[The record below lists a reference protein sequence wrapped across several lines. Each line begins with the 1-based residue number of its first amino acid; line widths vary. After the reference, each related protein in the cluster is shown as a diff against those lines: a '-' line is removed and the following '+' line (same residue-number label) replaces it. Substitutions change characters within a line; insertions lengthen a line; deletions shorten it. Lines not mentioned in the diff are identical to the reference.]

1 MKAGIIQSNYLPW
14 RGYFDFIRS
23 VDVFVIYDDVQ
34 FTRRD
39 WRTRNLLKT
48 PQGLRWL
55 SVPVRYAERG
65 QLICDTEIDYSR
77 DWRGEHLDLIRLHLR
92 KAPFLGDVLA
102 LLEPPFAARHRTISE
117 LNVALLTTICDY
129 LGIRTPLRR
138 SSEFGATGAKTER
151 LIQILSAM
159 RATEYLSGPSARGYL
174 DESQFDAAGI
184 RLHYKQYDYPSYPQ
198 LWGPFEGGVSI
209 VDTIANCGS
218 DARRLLPGELVAA

>member
-23 VDVFVIYDDVQ
+23 VDVFVVYDDVQ

-39 WRTRNLLKT
+39 WRTRNRLKT

-77 DWRGEHLDLIRLHLR
+77 DWRGEHLDLIRLNLR
-92 KAPFLGDVLA
+92 KAPFLRDA
-102 LLEPPFAARHRTISE
+102 LGLIEPVFAAGHRTISE
-117 LNVALLTTICDY
+117 LNVALLRAICGY
-129 LGIRTPLRR
+129 FGIGTPMRM
-138 SSEFGATGAKTER
+138 SSEFTVTGAKTER
-151 LIQILSAM
+151 LIQILSAV
-159 RATEYLSGPSARGYL
+159 RATEYLSGPSARAYL
-174 DESQFDAAGI
+174 DESRFDAAGM
-184 RLHYKQYDYPSYPQ
+184 RLEYQAYDYPAYPQ

-209 VDTIANCGS
+209 VDTIANCGP
-218 DARRLLPGELVAA
+218 RL